1 MTKRTVLAIED
12 DASIQLLLKKK
23 LEHDG
28 FEVKQATTLTEALA
42 AVQGN
47 GVDVILLD
55 YMLGDENGLDFLKK
69 YTHHERPPIIVM
81 TAMGNVYVAV
91 ESMKLGAADYIVKDS
106 GAMFIEIIT
115 NAITAAIEKHTA
127 QQDESEKKK
136 ELARDISV
144 FKKIDSPKRFDNP

>member
-28 FEVKQATTLTEALA
+28 FEVKQAVTLSEALA
-42 AVQGN
+42 AVQEN
-47 GVDVILLD
+47 SADVILLD

-69 YTHHERPPIIVM
+69 YTHQDRPPIIVM

-136 ELARDISV
+136 ELARDISA